1 MHSFR
6 KKKVVIAST
15 LKPVDDPRLYEK
27 LALTLARTE
36 RYECHIIGSPGGPV
50 NHITAHELKRV
61 KRLSLWRV
69 TLPFAVFV
77 KIFQQQPDIL
87 IIATHELLFV
97 AFMYKIFLRG
107 TVLYDVQENYYLN
120 IIHTNA
126 FRPGLRQ
133 IIAAWVRLKELVM
146 SRFIDC
152 FLLAEKCFE
161 NELGFV
167 RRRSVVLENKVIVPP
182 GFKRKPQGDKIE
194 LLFSGTIDEST
205 GVYDAV
211 SIARLLNK
219 VDPMYSLHIIG
230 YCARPEVLTILKD
243 MIAPFPFI
251 RLTGG
256 DTLQP
261 HSEIIDAIS
270 KAQIGLILYRPSP
283 HINNRMPTKLYE
295 YMGYNLPILIR
306 SDLWWCEV
314 VGKAQAGLAVNVD
327 EVDPVL
333 LGKKMRH
340 STFYPSGTRN
350 MTCEFDRQTLLEAIE
365 ALTTESASPKS
376 GHSTRLTTSG

>member
-1 MHSFR
+1 MHSSR

-27 LALTLARTE
+27 LALTLAGSE
-36 RYECHIIGSPGGPV
+36 RYECHIIGAPGGPV
-50 NHITAHELKRV
+50 RHVTKHELKRV

-69 TLPFAVFV
+69 TLPFAVLI
-77 KIFQQQPDIL
+77 KIFRQEPDIL

-97 AFMYKIFLRG
+97 AFMYKILLRG

-120 IIHTNA
+120 IIHTDT

-133 IIAAWVRLKELVM
+133 VIAAWVRLKELVM
-146 SRFIDC
+146 GRFIDC

-167 RRRSVVLENKVIVPP
+167 RRRSVVVENKVIVPP
-182 GFKRKPQGDKIE
+182 GFKRKPHDDKIE

-211 SIARLLNK
+211 SIARLLNN
-219 VDPMYSLHIIG
+219 VNPMYSLHIIG
-230 YCARPEVLTILKD
+230 YCARPEVLAILKD

-261 HSEIIDAIS
+261 HSKIIDAIS
-270 KAQIGLILYRPSP
+270 KAHIGLVLYRPSP

-327 EVDPVL
+327 DVEAVSL
-333 LGKKMRH
+333 AKNLRH
-340 STFYPSGTRN
+340 SSFYSSGTRN
-350 MTCEFDRQTLLEAIE
+350 MTCEFDRHSLIEAIDT
-365 ALTTESASPKS
+365 LTAESASPKS